1 VDLSVDEQQNRRD
14 WFRSHWQNGVAF
26 NRFCNISIQQWDADG
41 VQILL
46 PCVDH
51 LCSHEG
57 ILHGGVVSALL
68 DTTATGAVISGHD
81 FTLGS
86 RLTTISLNVQF
97 LASSPGEDLLG
108 IGQCIRRG
116 RSVNFAEARAI
127 GVSSGKLV
135 ATAQVVAYIAG
146 ERAGAPWVSKGR

>member
-1 VDLSVDEQQNRRD
+1 MGLSVDEQQSRRD

-26 NRFCNISIQQWDADG
+26 NRFCKMSVRQWDADG
-41 VQILL
+41 AQILL
-46 PCVDH
+46 PYADH
-51 LCSHEG
+51 LCSHQG
-57 ILHGGVVSALL
+57 IFHGGVVSALL
-68 DTTATGAVISGHD
+68 DATTTGAVICGHD

-116 RSVNFAEARAI
+116 RSVNFAEARVVGA
-127 GVSSGKLV
+127 SSAKLL
-135 ATAQVVAYIAG
+135 ATAQVVAHIAG
-146 ERAGAPWVSKGR
+146 ERPGAPWVIGN